1 MFAVTLTLLLAA
13 QGPAPFSRTADW
25 ESYTSGVTTG
35 GSFAD
40 INGDGHMDMVV
51 ANGNDISRQRVEV
64 YYNDGAGNFPNSPQ
78 WQSSDIDYHGHLA
91 VGDVNQDGWP
101 DVAVSVFLGPSGFGD
116 LGRVKLYRNLGG
128 ALETSPS
135 WESAD
140 RFYTFGCAFGDADGD
155 GDLDLAVAVGEA
167 YFGSPAK
174 NRVYYNLGGTLEATP
189 SWMAS
194 TADHSMDVMWGD
206 LTGNGEL
213 DLAFV
218 TAGRQNTVYYQSG
231 GVLSTTP
238 GWSSTDNGNQNGNNG
253 AIADVDGDGDMD
265 LCVSDNNQ
273 LSGGQG
279 LYKIYLQ
286 GPGGLATNPYWSD
299 FQGYVSA
306 VAFADTLLDGS
317 PDLFGGAWWGGTFL
331 YMNQAGTFPSSP
343 DWDSQR
349 NSVVE
354 ALFLADL
361 DSAGLVQEPAAS
373 FVGNSVQ
380 KLFYLP
386 HAPIHEIQQV
396 TVDGV
401 VMPQSTWS
409 MDREAGWLSLAV
421 PPQSLL
427 EVGYTWSTSLD
438 LGVTNWDSSVGNLVF
453 LRDPLVE
460 ASVTPPAS
468 SVFSGGDT
476 ISFQGHWQST
486 TARTESVTFAAAG
499 FPAAGGMRVLSL
511 VPGSLAP
518 FGQQTIP
525 FQIPL
530 PAQLPP
536 PFLGTTTFTVAAL
549 VNGAPID
556 SSSFQVTLQ

>member
-1 MFAVTLTLLLAA
+1 MFAVTLALFLAA

-64 YYNDGAGNFPNSPQ
+64 YYNDGAGNFPNTPQ
-78 WQSSDIDYHGHLA
+78 WQSADIDYHGHLA
-91 VGDVNQDGWP
+91 VGDVDQDGWP
-101 DVAVSVFLGPSGFGD
+101 DVAVSVFLGPGGFGD

-128 ALETSPS
+128 ALESSPS
-135 WESAD
+135 WQSSD

-167 YFGSPAK
+167 YYGAPAK
-174 NRVYYNLGGTLEATP
+174 NRVYYNLGGTLESTP

-194 TADHSMDVMWGD
+194 AADHAMDVMWGD

-218 TAGRQNTVYYQSG
+218 TAGRQNTVYYQAG
-231 GVLSTTP
+231 GVLATTP
-238 GWSSTDNGNQNGNNG
+238 GWSSGDNSNQNGNNG
-253 AIADVDGDGDMD
+253 AIVDIDGDGDMD
-265 LCVSDNNQ
+265 LCVSDNDQ

-279 LYKIYLQ
+279 VYKIYKQ
-286 GPGGLATNPYWSD
+286 GPGGLSATPYWSD

-317 PDLFGGAWWGGTFL
+317 PDLFGGAWWGGTYL
-331 YMNQAGTFPSSP
+331 YMNQAGSLPSSP
-343 DWDSQR
+343 DWDSQK

-361 DSAGLVQEPAAS
+361 DSAGLVHEPAES
-373 FVGNSVQ
+373 FAGNGAQ
-380 KLFYLP
+380 RLFYLA
-386 HAPIHEIQQV
+386 HAPLQEVHQV

-401 VMPQSTWS
+401 VLPRTAWS
-409 MDREAGWLSLAV
+409 MDREAGWLSLGAAPV
-421 PPQSLL
+421 NQ
-427 EVGYTWSTSLD
+427 VVVDYTWSTSLD

-453 LRDPLVE
+453 LRAPLVE

-468 SVFSGGDT
+468 SVFSAGDT
-476 ISFQGHWQST
+476 ISFSGHWQST
-486 TARTESVTFAAAG
+486 TARSEVVTFAAAA
-499 FPAAGGMRVLSL
+499 FPPVGGMRILSL
-511 VPGSLAP
+511 QASTLAP
-518 FGQQTIP
+518 FAQQTIP
-525 FQIPL
+525 YQVSL

-536 PFLGTTTFTVAAL
+536 AFLGTTTMTVAA
-549 VNGAPID
+549 VVQGKPID
-556 SSSFQVTLQ
+556 RADFQITLQ